1 MGGGRV
7 GVNFAVHLY
16 NNFDVDVDVD
26 VDVCVGVDDVDI
38 GAEYVD
44 IFDLCLCVEREEDAL
59 RRGKGAAGS
68 VLHLHHKIIIRV
80 VMIIFGC
87 GVLRYDSTKIIWW

>member
-1 MGGGRV
+1 MLKPYKQTKTHNKAKNTNLVDGVELVRVVEGPPPVGRGRV

-16 NNFDVDVDVD
+16 NNFDVDNDVD

-44 IFDLCLCVEREEDAL
+44 IV
-59 RRGKGAAGS
+59 
-68 VLHLHHKIIIRV
+68 
-80 VMIIFGC
+80 
-87 GVLRYDSTKIIWW
+87 

>member
-1 MGGGRV
+1 MLKPYKQTKTQNKAKNKNLVDGVELVRVVEGPPPVGRGRV

-44 IFDLCLCVEREEDAL
+44 IV
-59 RRGKGAAGS
+59 
-68 VLHLHHKIIIRV
+68 
-80 VMIIFGC
+80 
-87 GVLRYDSTKIIWW
+87 

>member
-44 IFDLCLCVEREEDAL
+44 IV
-59 RRGKGAAGS
+59 
-68 VLHLHHKIIIRV
+68 
-80 VMIIFGC
+80 
-87 GVLRYDSTKIIWW
+87 